1 MHELAA
7 SDAVFVRE
15 DANSWRASELSRG
28 PWDPRAQHGG
38 APCGLLAHIAESA
51 VEGEGWQ
58 LARLT
63 VELIRPVPVDSLSS
77 SVNVEAGRTTARVEI
92 TLMAQGKPV
101 AKAHALLVRTQAVA
115 PPEETLQRPLAP
127 ALSMPAPSD
136 CTAPLRIPGLPD
148 VRSFYYTATE
158 SRVAAGDAAAPG
170 PAAAWF
176 RLRVPLVAGAA
187 NSPAMRAAAAADR
200 QWPELGVAGGALQL
214 RQRRP
219 LAAACTATRGRMGR
233 PRRRDHHRARRQRLR
248 LQPAARRA
256 RALRFRDADAAGLRA
271 LARHRVQAATAPAYM

>member
-101 AKAHALLVRTQAVA
+101 AKAHALLVRTQAVV

-187 NSPAMRAAAAADR
+187 NSPAMRAAAAADFGNGLSWVLPAER
-200 QWPELGVAGGALQL
+200 FNFANADLSLQL
-214 RQRRP
+214 ARQP
-219 LAAACTATRGRMGR
+219 VGEWVGLDAVTTIAPDGSGCAFSQLHDERGRFGFATQTLLVF
-233 PRRRDHHRARRQRLR
+233 AR
-248 LQPAARRA
+248 
-256 RALRFRDADAAGLRA
+256 
-271 LARHRVQAATAPAYM
+271 